1 MDSEREKPPITDTEL
16 WHKAINSTVATLL
29 ETHGINPTPRRVAR
43 LVANAK
49 AHQRSVSPTRV
60 LRDWERL
67 QSLAAP
73 LFYLL
78 KDQQG
83 E

>member
-1 MDSEREKPPITDTEL
+1 MDPEREKPFISDVEL
-16 WHKAINSTVATLL
+16 WQRAISETVATLL

-49 AHQRSVSPTRV
+49 MHERSVSPRRV
-60 LRDWERL
+60 LRDWEVL

-73 LFYLL
+73 LFYHL
-78 KDQQG
+78 KDQLGQ
-83 E
+83 